1 MAALQSG
8 KKVIKAMNIFEALN
22 ASLANMEQTLKHMK
36 LPINQTKHAQESLE
50 ADLKAYLH
58 NLYYNIKKCIISG
71 DIVADPVGLLSNN
84 FSLANSASSK
94 KAYPHHVLLPVFIDQ
109 IIAEDKEPL
118 MSRPTAK
125 QKQAKNATAK
135 AAENVQPTTAE
146 IVLAVAEAKE
156 SNAVTVEGLSE
167 LDATT
172 PVTETIIS
180 QTNSVNPMTTVN
192 ITPVVQTQL
201 NATAA
206 AIATHDHTPAGATET
221 VAIPLDYNHSFH
233 IPYMTKVEGI
243 LLTMNDSIEEE
254 ENKAL
259 RSQLTQVVREWV
271 DSFYKSLHDIE
282 NPNRVTIDSVGILTH
297 TTKYSQPEMHAK
309 YDNAH
314 MVDKIIAKVSEKYKK
329 TNTEASVHAMAT
341 AMSGAQDDTQK
352 TFQVETAP
360 GEVITVDKETGNI
373 VTTKDGKIVS
383 FLKGVYKGVKKFFKN
398 IWSQMQRF
406 GAWIKSWFTGGKEEK
421 VIVTPEEALVME
433 AAAESRA
440 KAIAAQTPATA

>member
-8 KKVIKAMNIFEALN
+8 KKVIKDMNIFEALN
-22 ASLANMEQTLKHMK
+22 ASMANIEQTLKHMK

-50 ADLKAYLH
+50 ADLKAYLK
-58 NLYYNIKKCIISG
+58 NLYDNIKKCIATG
-71 DIVADPVGLLSNN
+71 NLTNDPVGLLSND
-84 FSLANSASSK
+84 FILANNSAAK
-94 KAYPHHVLLPVFIDQ
+94 KAYPHHVLLPALITQ

-125 QKQAKNATAK
+125 QKQAKNAAAK

-167 LDATT
+167 LDATS
-172 PVTETIIS
+172 PVQEINP
-180 QTNSVNPMTTVN
+180 QTNSVNPMTTVT
-192 ITPVVQTQL
+192 ITPAVQTQL

-221 VAIPLDYNHSFH
+221 VAIPVDYNHSFH
-233 IPYMTKVEGI
+233 IPHMTKVEGI
-243 LLTMNDSIEEE
+243 LLTMNDAIEEE
-254 ENKAL
+254 EIKSL
-259 RSQLTQVVREWV
+259 RSQLTQIVREWV

-341 AMSGAQDDTQK
+341 ALSGAQDDTQK
-352 TFQVETAP
+352 TFQVKTAP

-398 IWSQMQRF
+398 IWSQMRRF

-421 VIVTPEEALVME
+421 VIVTPEQALVME

-440 KAIAAQTPATA
+440 KALASQSITA